1 MLDESIA
8 KLRREFMRRELD
20 KRTVDSNPLIQFR
33 EWYEAALKSNVLEPS
48 AMTLATTSHDG
59 YPSARI
65 VLLKDYDERGFQ
77 FFTNYDSRKA
87 EELKVNP
94 RAALLLFWGELERQV
109 RIEGVIELAS
119 REESEAYFRTRPFDS
134 RLGAWA
140 SHQSEV
146 IPDRA
151 TLEQTVADL
160 RKKFADGNVPLP
172 PFWGGFRLR
181 PSVMEFWQ
189 GRENRLHDRI
199 RYTQKDDLWVI
210 ERLAP

>member
-1 MLDESIA
+1 
-8 KLRREFMRRELD
+8 
-20 KRTVDSNPLIQFR
+20 
-33 EWYEAALKSNVLEPS
+33 
-48 AMTLATTSHDG
+48 
-59 YPSARI
+59 
-65 VLLKDYDERGFQ
+65 
-77 FFTNYDSRKA
+77 
-87 EELKVNP
+87 
-94 RAALLLFWGELERQV
+94 
-109 RIEGVIELAS
+109 
-119 REESEAYFRTRPFDS
+119 

-146 IPDRA
+146 IPDRT